1 MNKNQKEYLMAN
13 IQDEKKALRELKKV
27 YLNSLKEVEKKLE
40 QLLENPELQSKI
52 YQARYQKALKKQLE
66 EIINK
71 IDDYSTIDEYLKNCY
86 ENNYIGVMYDLK
98 GQEIPLILP
107 IDQEQV
113 LLALTKETKLTSSLY
128 TTLGYNKKLLAQ
140 AINQE
145 ISRCIASALSYN
157 EIAKNI
163 NAKYWIGIN
172 KSQTIARTE
181 GHRVSQI
188 ATYQA
193 QLDAKNAGCRVVKQW
208 DATMDSRTRRTH
220 SKLDGQ
226 IRELEDYFEIEGTNK
241 RALYPSGFGKP
252 EEDINCRCVSL
263 QRAVWALDEEE
274 LETLKKRAE
283 YFGLDKTKDFEEF
296 KKKYLEIN

>member
-1 MNKNQKEYLMAN
+1 MNKNQKDYLMAN
-13 IQDEKKALRELKKV
+13 IKDEKKTLKQLKKM
-27 YLNSLKEVEKKLE
+27 YLDSLKEVEKKLE
-40 QLLENPELQSKI
+40 KLLENPELQSKI

-66 EIINK
+66 EIIDK
-71 IDDYSTIDEYLKNCY
+71 IDDYSTIDDYLKNCY
-86 ENNYIGVMYDLK
+86 ENNYIGVMYDLR

-128 TTLGYNKKLLAQ
+128 ATLGYNKKLLAQ

-145 ISRCIASALSYN
+145 ISRGIASALSYY
-157 EIAKNI
+157 EIAQSI
-163 NAKYWIGIN
+163 NAKYKIGIN

-220 SKLDGQ
+220 SLLDGQ

-283 YFGLDKTKDFEEF
+283 YFGLDKTDSFKEF

>member
-1 MNKNQKEYLMAN
+1 MNKNQKDYLMAN
-13 IQDEKKALRELKKV
+13 IKDEKKTLKQLKKM
-27 YLNSLKEVEKKLE
+27 YLDSLKEVEKKLE
-40 QLLENPELQSKI
+40 KLLENPELQSKI

-66 EIINK
+66 EIIDK
-71 IDDYSTIDEYLKNCY
+71 IDDYSTINDYLQDCY
-86 ENNYIGVMYDLK
+86 ENNYIGVMYDLR

-128 TTLGYNKKLLAQ
+128 ATLGYNKKLLAQ

-145 ISRCIASALSYN
+145 ISRGIASALSYY
-157 EIAKNI
+157 EIAKSI
-163 NAKYWIGIN
+163 DAKYRIGIN

-226 IRELEDYFEIEGTNK
+226 IRELEDYFEVDGK

>member
-1 MNKNQKEYLMAN
+1 MNKNQKDYLMAN
-13 IQDEKKALRELKKV
+13 IKDEKKTLKQLKKM
-27 YLNSLKEVEKKLE
+27 YLDSLKEVEKKLE
-40 QLLENPELQSKI
+40 KLLENPELQSKI

-66 EIINK
+66 EIIDK
-71 IDDYSTIDEYLKNCY
+71 IDDYSTINDYLQDCY
-86 ENNYIGVMYDLK
+86 ENNYIGVMYDLR

-128 TTLGYNKKLLAQ
+128 ATLGYNKKLLAQ

-145 ISRCIASALSYN
+145 ISRGIASALSYY
-157 EIAKNI
+157 EIAQSI
-163 NAKYWIGIN
+163 NAKYKIGIN

-220 SKLDGQ
+220 SLLDGQ

-283 YFGLDKTKDFEEF
+283 YFGLDKTDSFKEF

>member
-13 IQDEKKALRELKKV
+13 IKDEKKTLKQLKIM
-27 YLNSLKEVEKKLE
+27 YLDSLKEVEKKLE
-40 QLLENPELQSKI
+40 QLLENPELPSKI

-71 IDDYSTIDEYLKNCY
+71 IDDYSTINDYLKDCY
-86 ENNYIGVMYDLK
+86 ENNYIGVMYDLQ

-113 LLALTKETKLTSSLY
+113 LLAMTKETKLTSSLY
-128 TTLGYNKKLLAQ
+128 TTLGYNKKSLAK

-145 ISRCIASALSYN
+145 ISRGIASALSYN

-163 NAKYWIGIN
+163 DNKYWIGIN

-193 QLDAKNAGCRVVKQW
+193 QQDAKDAGCRIVKQW
-208 DATMDSRTRRTH
+208 DSTMDRRTRKTH
-220 SKLDGQ
+220 AKLDGQ
-226 IRELEDYFEIEGTNK
+226 IRELEDCFEVDGK
-241 RALYPSGFGKP
+241 KALYPGGFGIAG
-252 EEDINCRCVSL
+252 EDINCRCVCL
-263 QRAVWALDEEE
+263 QRAIWSLDEEE

-283 YFGLDKTKDFEEF
+283 YFKLDKTESFKEF
-296 KKKYLEIN
+296 KEKYLEIN

>member
-1 MNKNQKEYLMAN
+1 MNKNQKEYLIAN
-13 IQDEKKALRELKKV
+13 IKDEKKTLKQLKRM
-27 YLNSLKEVEKKLE
+27 YLDSLKEVERKLE
-40 QLLENPELQSKI
+40 QLLENPELPSKI
-52 YQARYQKALKKQLE
+52 YQARYQKALKNQLL

-71 IDDYSTIDEYLKNCY
+71 IDDYSTIEEYLKDCY
-86 ENNYIGVMYDLK
+86 ENNYIGVMYDLQ
-98 GQEIPLILP
+98 GQEIPLIMP
-107 IDQEQV
+107 IDQERA
-113 LLALTKETKLTSSLY
+113 LLAMTKETKLTSNLY
-128 TTLGYNKKLLAQ
+128 TTLGYNKKSLAK

-145 ISRCIASALSYN
+145 ISRGIASALSYN

-163 NAKYWIGIN
+163 DKKYWIGIN

-193 QLDAKNAGCRVVKQW
+193 QQDAKNAGCRIVKQW
-208 DATMDSRTRRTH
+208 DSTMDNRTRKTH
-220 SKLDGQ
+220 AKLDGQ
-226 IRELEDYFEIEGTNK
+226 IRELEDYFEIEGTDK
-241 RALYPSGFGKP
+241 KALYPSGFGKP

-283 YFGLDKTKDFEEF
+283 YFGLDKTDSFKEF
-296 KKKYLEIN
+296 KEKYLEIN

>member
-13 IQDEKKALRELKKV
+13 IKDEKKTLKQLKIM
-27 YLNSLKEVEKKLE
+27 YLDSLKEIEKKLE
-40 QLLENPELQSKI
+40 QLLENPELPSKI

-71 IDDYSTIDEYLKNCY
+71 IDDYSTINDYLKDCY
-86 ENNYIGVMYDLK
+86 ENNYIGVMYDLQ

-113 LLALTKETKLTSSLY
+113 LLAMTKETKLTSSLY
-128 TTLGYNKKLLAQ
+128 TTLGYNKKSLAK

-145 ISRCIASALSYN
+145 ISRGIASALSYN

-163 NAKYWIGIN
+163 DNKYWIGIN

-193 QLDAKNAGCRVVKQW
+193 QQDAKDAGCRIVKQW
-208 DATMDSRTRRTH
+208 DSTMDRRTRKTH
-220 SKLDGQ
+220 AKLDGQ
-226 IRELEDYFEIEGTNK
+226 IRELEDYFEVDGHK
-241 RALYPSGFGKP
+241 ALYPGGFGIAG
-252 EEDINCRCVSL
+252 EDINCRCVCL
-263 QRAVWALDEEE
+263 QRAIWSLDEEE

-283 YFGLDKTKDFEEF
+283 YFKLDKTESFAEF
-296 KKKYLEIN
+296 KEKYLEIN

>member
-1 MNKNQKEYLMAN
+1 MNKNQKDYLMAN
-13 IQDEKKALRELKKV
+13 IKDEKKTLKQLKKM
-27 YLNSLKEVEKKLE
+27 YLDSLKEVEKKLE
-40 QLLENPELQSKI
+40 KLLENPELQSKI

-66 EIINK
+66 EIIDK
-71 IDDYSTIDEYLKNCY
+71 IDDYSTINDYLQDCY

-128 TTLGYNKKLLAQ
+128 ATLGYNKKLLAQ

-145 ISRCIASALSYN
+145 ISRGIASALSYN
-157 EIAKNI
+157 EIAKSI
-163 NAKYWIGIN
+163 NKKYWIGIN

-193 QLDAKNAGCRVVKQW
+193 QLDAKNEGCRVVKQW

-220 SKLDGQ
+220 AKLDGQ
-226 IRELEDYFEIEGTNK
+226 IRELEDYFEVDGK

>member
-1 MNKNQKEYLMAN
+1 MNKNQKDYLKHN
-13 IQDEKKALRELKKV
+13 IKDEAKTLKNLKKV
-27 YLNSLKEVEKKLE
+27 YIESLKEVERKLE
-40 QLLENPELQSKI
+40 KLLENPELPSKI

-128 TTLGYNKKLLAQ
+128 TTLGYNKKLLAE
-140 AINQE
+140 AVNQE
-145 ISRCIASALSYN
+145 ISRGIASALSYN
-157 EIAKNI
+157 EIAKSI
-163 NAKYWIGIN
+163 NKKYWIGIN

-220 SKLDGQ
+220 AQLDGQ

-283 YFGLDKTKDFEEF
+283 YFGLDKTDSFKEF